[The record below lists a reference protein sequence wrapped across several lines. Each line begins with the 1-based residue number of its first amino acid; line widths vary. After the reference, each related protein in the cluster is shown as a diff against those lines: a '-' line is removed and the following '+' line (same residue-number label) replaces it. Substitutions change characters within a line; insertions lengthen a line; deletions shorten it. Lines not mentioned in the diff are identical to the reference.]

1 LVAAEQGARGHG
13 TLPADGAALRRGPHD
28 DARRRKPNRSR
39 RATLEAYLFLLPWFG
54 GLVIL
59 TGGPLVASL
68 YLSFT
73 NFDLLSAPRWIGL
86 QNYIDLFTTDP
97 RYLGALGVTITY
109 VLIGVPLQ
117 LAFALLVAIVLNQ
130 KVRALGLFRSI
141 YYLPSL
147 LGSSV
152 AVAVMWR
159 QFFGRGGVV
168 NAVLGLFGI
177 DAPNWVATPQYALY
191 TLIILHVWQ
200 FGSAMVIFL
209 AGLQQ
214 VPKDL
219 YDAAEIDGAGRW
231 RQFRAITVP
240 MITPVIFF
248 NLVLGIIHSFQA
260 FTSAYIVSG
269 GGGGPSDSTLFY
281 TLYLYQEG
289 FTNFHMGYASAMAWV
304 LLVVIAAFTGLNF
317 VASRR
322 WVFYGDE

>member
-1 LVAAEQGARGHG
+1 MAVEHVAPAEGRAQGRSFAR
-13 TLPADGAALRRGPHD
+13 P
-28 DARRRKPNRSR
+28 RRRR
-39 RATLEAYLFLLPWFG
+39 RRRQALEAYLFLLPWFG
-54 GLVIL
+54 GLFIL
-59 TGGPLVASL
+59 TAGPLIASF

-73 NFDLLSAPRWIGL
+73 NFDLLSAPEWLGIS
-86 QNYIDLFTTDP
+86 NYTDLFTNDP
-97 RYLGALGVTITY
+97 RYLDALGITFTY
-109 VLIGVPLQ
+109 VFIGVPLQ
-117 LAFALLVAIVLNQ
+117 LCFALLVAVLLNQ
-130 KVRALGLFRSI
+130 KVRALGLFRGI

-159 QFFGRGGVV
+159 QLFGQTGII
-168 NAVLGLFGI
+168 NQVLGLFGI
-177 DAPNWVATPQYALY
+177 AGPNWISTPAYALY

-200 FGSAMVIFL
+200 FGSAMIIFL

-214 VPKDL
+214 VPQEL
-219 YDAAEIDGAGRW
+219 YDAAKIDGADRW
-231 RQFRAITVP
+231 AQFRHVTLP
-240 MITPVIFF
+240 MLTPVIFF

-260 FTSAYIVSG
+260 FTSAYIISAG
-269 GGGGPSDSTLFY
+269 TGGPSDSTLFY

-304 LLVVIAAFTGLNF
+304 LLVVIAIFTAINF